1 MMSLL
6 LSSGPKPAP
15 VKAIED
21 FDFNHSMNSNEDAVL
36 ADAIFG
42 KCSDDSAK
50 RTSEGARREPSVSG
64 RPAGKSVEMPAH
76 EAEKAADPAHAM
88 DSDGQEPS
96 NTAVEKYSD
105 SLQNLADLSNA
116 AEFADYEKDQHGA
129 TSTHVQQQ
137 PTSPSRPTK
146 ARCVLVAKC
155 LTNSD
160 ASSGRIILPRVAV
173 EANLPFVTAYRHYA
187 LAVRDSTGRRY
198 EFVIKSW
205 ANGTE
210 HRRVFVL
217 EQASEFLRAHNV
229 GVGDTVGICTD
240 EYGELVVEA
249 NTEEVKYATVCPR
262 YGTLAMAAPPRGATA
277 AATSAV
283 PLAAV
288 MAGRC
293 ARSVHCTKA
302 AGHPG
307 FCSGPKAAAAAAAA
321 AAQAHAAGAAAVARF
336 RRKTHT
342 TAPAYNDQAHMVVP
356 TAVESSEIFAPNPVH
371 AALEDASAYSSDETA
386 ATNMAP
392 SRSLSHRI
400 VIATQKGEHS
410 LPEGLHTIAYV
421 PAGLRISKTLT
432 AYDISSKRVILP
444 AEDLEAGVPNCGDAD
459 VFTLAAVD
467 ESQTWQ
473 FPTLRAWH
481 TVAGRRGYLLEAAA
495 EFLSSRAVVAGDT
508 LVVYRDADVTPP
520 RIEVRTGT
528 DGVDVRR
535 PQGSTEKTN
544 ALTFSQL
551 PMLLHPEGR
560 RHHDLNQAPH
570 HLGGVVRGGT
580 TTPRSSAGTP
590 GAVFRTTTTA
600 AAPSFSAGGL
610 GAGAIPCNRT
620 GGCIKAAGHQGFCS
634 GHKGFKRREGTPT
647 GTASF
652 SGFRGG
658 HPLRQHRVVPRSS
671 SQYQQ
676 FTDEEGMSW
685 NSDDDDYTPA
695 FKRPKRGSN
704 VSTPRAGDPLLS
716 LLQLLD
722 A

>member
-6 LSSGPKPAP
+6 LSSGPKPAA

-88 DSDGQEPS
+88 DSDAMQQS
-96 NTAVEKYSD
+96 LLTTKKINMALRAHMYS
-105 SLQNLADLSNA
+105 S
-116 AEFADYEKDQHGA
+116 
-129 TSTHVQQQ
+129 
-137 PTSPSRPTK
+137 SRPAPLAPPR

-600 AAPSFSAGGL
+600 AAPLILSWWAWCWCYTLQQDWWMHQSCRTPRVLFWPQGL
-610 GAGAIPCNRT
+610 SNEG
-620 GGCIKAAGHQGFCS
+620 KAP
-634 GHKGFKRREGTPT
+634 PT

-695 FKRPKRGSN
+695 FKRPKRGAMYRHQELETRFCLYCNFLMPKKSIN
-704 VSTPRAGDPLLS
+704 GNFY
-716 LLQLLD
+716 
-722 A
+722 